1 MSLVSAARRLAASVT
16 VEPVL
21 LLFMVGSYMQ
31 YTAMQSLVYAKT
43 CQGLFSPTVCN
54 NLQLDEY
61 SAERDAVQDG
71 ASYWMLYSNV
81 ALAVPS
87 VISGIYL
94 GTWSDVFGR
103 KAPLLL
109 PPLGQVL
116 AALVYMAMSAYDS
129 VPVGFNVLAN
139 LLAGLLG
146 GFSSMIMCCM
156 SYLSAVT
163 VTRQRT
169 TRVSVLESMSFLG
182 GFIGPFVGSA
192 IFEGAGRT
200 WNFTA
205 LVIVNSAIVLY
216 VVIRVPEVPPP
227 RQPPAGGSACQKL
240 ARVFSLRYLWDAV
253 RVAFKPRA
261 DSGRRYILMLLVV
274 AFIIMINTFGVNDVT
289 YLYLSD
295 KPLSVRDAT
304 YSGYFAFNHAAGSVA
319 LIVGMPLCRRFFDL
333 RDTTL
338 SALGI
343 ISKILGLIWLGFT
356 VNVGVLF
363 CVPVVSMVSTFCI
376 PPIRSLLSK
385 LVEADEQGRVFSLLM
400 VAESLCSVL
409 GSALYNSVY
418 PATRGWLHGLVFL
431 LGAATLLLPAG
442 LLYYVHRRLRSGAVE
457 RVQPPAAGD
466 REQLAG
472 TDTAPAT
479 EEAPPPPPPPG
490 LAAVPAAL

>member
-274 AFIIMINTFGVNDVT
+274 AFIIMINTF
-289 YLYLSD
+289 
-295 KPLSVRDAT
+295 
-304 YSGYFAFNHAAGSVA
+304 
-319 LIVGMPLCRRFFDL
+319 VGMPLCRRFFDL